1 MHSHKLNLF
10 KRYISSY
17 DWDNT
22 VITST
27 TSKETSD
34 FESIFA
40 NETECTNGHDCWNA
54 VSTLNFFQVGYFFFF
69 NQDLEAWKIHGKTF
83 PFSSFKPLMHNVPK
97 WSDTL

>member
-40 NETECTNGHDCWNA
+40 NETECTNGHDCRNA
-54 VSTLNFFQVGYFFFF
+54 VSTLNLFQVGFFFSSI
-69 NQDLEAWKIHGKTF
+69 KILKHEKF
-83 PFSSFKPLMHNVPK
+83 MEKLFLSVHLSL
-97 WSDTL
+97 